1 MSTASGDDYLV
12 APDLPA
18 RVVVPETRV
27 TQWPFLLV
35 IVVGFAGLGLIALG
49 QLQQGVVGLAVAVG
63 LAALLRLLL
72 PERRAGWLVSRHRAL
87 DVLAFAALAIA
98 LVSTVFLLK

>member
-18 RVVVPETRV
+18 RVAVPETRA
-27 TQWPFLLV
+27 TQWPFFLV
-35 IVVGFAGLGLIALG
+35 VVVGLLGLALIAVG

-63 LAALLRLLL
+63 LAALLRLVL
-72 PERRAGWLVSRHRAL
+72 PERSAGWLVSRRRSL
-87 DVLAFAALAIA
+87 DVVGFAVIAAALIA
-98 LVSTVFLLK
+98 TVFLLK

>member
-1 MSTASGDDYLV
+1 MSTASGDEYLV

-18 RVVVPETRV
+18 RVAIPEPRA

-35 IVVGFAGLGLIALG
+35 IVVGVVGLGLIALG

-63 LAALLRLLL
+63 LAALLRLVL
-72 PERRAGWLVSRHRAL
+72 PERTAGWLVSRHRAL
-87 DVLAFAALAIA
+87 DVLGFAALATA
-98 LVSTVFLLK
+98 LVATVFLLK

>member
-18 RVVVPETRV
+18 RVAVPETRA

-35 IVVGFAGLGLIALG
+35 IAVGLLGLALIGLG
-49 QLQQGVVGLAVAVG
+49 QLQQGVVALTLAVG
-63 LAALLRLLL
+63 LAAILRLVL
-72 PERRAGWLVSRHRAL
+72 PEQSAGWLVSRRRSL
-87 DVLAFAALAIA
+87 DVLGFAVIATA
-98 LVSTVFLLK
+98 LVATVFLLK

>member
-12 APDLPA
+12 APELPA
-18 RVVVPETRV
+18 RVAVPETRV

-35 IVVGFAGLGLIALG
+35 VVVGLGGLALIALG
-49 QLQQGVVGLAVAVG
+49 RLQQGVVGLAVAVG

-72 PERRAGWLVSRHRAL
+72 PERTAGWLVSRHRLL
-87 DVLAFAALAIA
+87 DVAALAVMALA
-98 LVSTVFLLK
+98 LVATVFLLK